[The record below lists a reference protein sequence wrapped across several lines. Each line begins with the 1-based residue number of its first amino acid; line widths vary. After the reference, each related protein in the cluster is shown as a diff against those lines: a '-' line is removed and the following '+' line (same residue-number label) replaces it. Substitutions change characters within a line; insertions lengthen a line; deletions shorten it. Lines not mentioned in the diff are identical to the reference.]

1 MPEAG
6 ANANASPVMTL
17 SLHKPKLLCLIP
29 NRVRRS
35 VARRSSVRNLRRGVV
50 KDPLVSASAPAQ
62 VLLQEAEQQARP
74 RLLLRKPRL
83 PSVARALINLWSA
96 STSETARN
104 VSPLVC
110 SSALMRSF
118 SDWAQIDAFLSNK
131 VACTTLQHCSTH
143 SAHSSAADVA
153 GSSPEHVGHD
163 EDADTDAA
171 RAELAAFLAQPIGF
185 DGCDSALTF
194 ADVTGRGQLAVFVE
208 RQQVAAVSGLVLAGL
223 KFYVNWV
230 RFPLPSEAWIVRPS
244 IDDTVYEFG
253 NACDSCCAKIQ
264 ARADAASAAGPKFFA
279 EAAGVLLNCHG
290 LSKGPVGIVLAY
302 SCAVKL
308 ATELCGPDS
317 CL

>member
-1 MPEAG
+1 M
-6 ANANASPVMTL
+6 
-17 SLHKPKLLCLIP
+17 
-29 NRVRRS
+29 
-35 VARRSSVRNLRRGVV
+35 
-50 KDPLVSASAPAQ
+50 
-62 VLLQEAEQQARP
+62 
-74 RLLLRKPRL
+74 
-83 PSVARALINLWSA
+83 RA
-96 STSETARN
+96 
-104 VSPLVC
+104 V
-110 SSALMRSF
+110 
-118 SDWAQIDAFLSNK
+118 SDWAQIDAFLSSK
-131 VACTTLQHCSTH
+131 VACTTVQHCSTH
-143 SAHSSAADVA
+143 SAHSSAAGGAD
-153 GSSPEHVGHD
+153 GSSPEHAGQIGNH

-171 RAELAAFLAQPIGF
+171 RAELAAFLAQPIGC

-194 ADVTGRGQLAVFVE
+194 ADVTGRGQLVVFVE
-208 RQQVAAVSGLVLAGL
+208 RQRVAAVADLVLAGL
-223 KFYVNWV
+223 KFYVNCV

-279 EAAGVLLNCHG
+279 DAAGVLLNRHG